1 MILSAIIIIVVGNG
15 GDKPSNWEVFIRIVV
30 NILTNAVISFITQ
43 RNVEYKVKGLMQESG
58 AEAKVKQNG
67 EWEVI
72 DAAELV
78 PSDIIGIRF
87 GDVVPADSRLIT
99 IMKVILID
107 QATFTGES
115 LPVNKL
121 IDDEIFAGSVCQQG
135 EAAAIVIGT
144 GLNILFG
151 RINMIASNV
160 RNRGSHLQQIL
171 RFIGNYF
178 LIIFLIFVI
187 AKILVMCA
195 GFHYNYRRG
204 VNNLFVILLGYVSLA
219 MTTVLSVILAVA
231 IEELAS
237 VTILCTDKTGTLTLN
252 KLSIDKS
259 NIKKYSDVEIDDIIH
274 YAAIA
279 SQMEN
284 QDAIDACIIEACD
297 DVKKIRED
305 IKELEFKSFDSIDK
319 RTEITYRMI
328 NDGSLHRISTGL
340 RALPIAIEDI
350 SSGHFGDEGNG
361 FKLIGLLPIYDSL
374 CLDTKEAIEQVLKL
388 GVTTKIITG
397 NQLAITKEIGR
408 CLGIGDNI
416 FSSEILTDGPSLESA
431 YRDIDDIIL
440 HADGFAGVYPE
451 HKSKIIERLQN
462 LEYGV
467 AMIGDG
473 VNDAPA
479 LSKANVVGFSILVF
493 AFKFDVRLFMVFIL
507 AVLNDSALIAISN
520 DRVYP
525 SSYPN
530 SQALIFI
537 IRSRSFFFIECPSL
551 ILVGAFI
558 LAQLIATF
566 IAVYANWNFTN
577 IAGCGWSWAGI
588 VWVWN
593 IIWFFSLDFLKFGLR
608 AYFEPLSEKR
618 AITETLLNN
627 FSTNLQE
634 TRRSTMSSG
643 DDAARIVIDSNIHHA
658 PK

>member
-1 MILSAIIIIVVGNG
+1 
-15 GDKPSNWEVFIRIVV
+15 
-30 NILTNAVISFITQ
+30 
-43 RNVEYKVKGLMQESG
+43 
-58 AEAKVKQNG
+58 
-67 EWEVI
+67 
-72 DAAELV
+72 
-78 PSDIIGIRF
+78 
-87 GDVVPADSRLIT
+87 
-99 IMKVILID
+99 
-107 QATFTGES
+107 
-115 LPVNKL
+115 
-121 IDDEIFAGSVCQQG
+121 
-135 EAAAIVIGT
+135 
-144 GLNILFG
+144 
-151 RINMIASNV
+151 
-160 RNRGSHLQQIL
+160 
-171 RFIGNYF
+171 
-178 LIIFLIFVI
+178 
-187 AKILVMCA
+187 
-195 GFHYNYRRG
+195 
-204 VNNLFVILLGYVSLA
+204 
-219 MTTVLSVILAVA
+219 
-231 IEELAS
+231 
-237 VTILCTDKTGTLTLN
+237 TDKTGTLTLN

-297 DVKKIRED
+297 DIKKIRED

-328 NDGSLHRISTGL
+328 NDGSLHRISL
-340 RALPIAIEDI
+340 RALPNAIEDI

-388 GVTTKIITG
+388 GVTTKIIT
-397 NQLAITKEIGR
+397 
-408 CLGIGDNI
+408 
-416 FSSEILTDGPSLESA
+416 TDGPSLESA

-479 LSKANVVGFSILVF
+479 LSKANVGIAVINTSYAARSAADIVLV
-493 AFKFDVRLFMVFIL
+493 
-507 AVLNDSALIAISN
+507 
-520 DRVYP
+520 
-525 SSYPN
+525 
-530 SQALIFI
+530 
-537 IRSRSFFFIECPSL
+537 EPSL
-551 ILVGAFI
+551 SVISEVGAFI

-566 IAVYANWNFTN
+566 IAVYVNWNFTN

-593 IIWFFSLDFLKFGLR
+593 IIWFFPLDFLKFGLR

-618 AITETLLNN
+618 AMTETLLNN

-634 TRRSTMSSG
+634 THRSTMSSG
-643 DDAARIVIDSNIHHA
+643 DDAAARIVIDSNIHHA

>member
-15 GDKPSNWEVFIRIVV
+15 GDKPSNWEVFIGIVV
-30 NILTNAVISFITQ
+30 NIFTNAVISFITQ

-99 IMKVILID
+99 IMKMILID

-187 AKILVMCA
+187 AKILVMYA

-252 KLSIDKS
+252 KLSIDTS

-297 DVKKIRED
+297 DIKKIRED

-328 NDGSLHRISTGL
+328 NDGSLHRISKGL

-479 LSKANVVGFSILVF
+479 LSKANV
-493 AFKFDVRLFMVFIL
+493 FIL

-530 SQALIFI
+530 
-537 IRSRSFFFIECPSL
+537 SFFFIECPSL

-588 VWVWN
+588 LWVWN